1 MACLGIR
8 ASSIDTERTSKAS
21 ANSVRANSVQTSLRT
36 QHVITRDQ
44 VKHKRSA
51 FLFPYPLTSRSPSF
65 GVHVLTC
72 PSLWFP
78 DREFPSCVWL
88 TTGWP
93 PHNCLTTVT
102 SAFLNEFG
110 GAGQT
115 GYPTVPFTCG
125 RGCDRLLPYRQGT
138 CRLVRSAASRGE
150 TTCRL

>member
-51 FLFPYPLTSRSPSF
+51 FLFPYPLTSGSPSF

-78 DREFPSCVWL
+78 DHEFPSCVWL

-102 SAFLNEFG
+102 SAVLKWSSFG
-110 GAGQT
+110 
-115 GYPTVPFTCG
+115 P
-125 RGCDRLLPYRQGT
+125 LPSHA
-138 CRLVRSAASRGE
+138 VAVSAPHWNSSMS
-150 TTCRL
+150 